1 MNNNVTEQ
9 SDTSVVLD
17 TNLYDRDPAKGVNI
31 AYKLLSLNT
40 GPYQPINIEFLSH
53 NGRKFLQRWYNIY
66 NWLEYSPST
75 HSAYCFNCRAFSPN
89 NSDSSFIDGGFCT
102 WSKATF
108 AFNKH
113 EKSLSHKHSTLK
125 VNSYKASFISG
136 SVADKVDNHHQHE
149 LAENRM
155 YLSNLLDS
163 LLFCGRQGIGI
174 RGHREDESS
183 LNKGNYLELL
193 NLRAKDNTI
202 INRFFIE
209 KEKTFRYVS
218 VPYTNM
224 FLNYMGK
231 NIKDSIIND
240 IQQAIIFSIIV
251 DETQD
256 LARHEQVSVCV
267 RYVSKTLE
275 PHEVFLGFY
284 RTASTDG
291 ESLTTLIKEVILSN
305 GLSINNI
312 RGQCYDGAA
321 SMCGSYSGVQ
331 ARIRDENKLAVYV
344 HCYAHILNL
353 CLVDLSK
360 VIPHVRNTFG
370 TLQSLYSFIGASSK
384 RYSIFEQIMLE
395 TSSNG
400 KNKLKSLSDTRWNCR
415 IESIKAQEIVNSY
428 DFLSPKMPRKRSL
441 PVKKI
446 GGGSIHPEFTD
457 DKDFY
462 RIEMYYLILDA
473 ITQAIKDK
481 FNENDLKILNSINN
495 ILVNENP
502 DLSDIQEVS
511 AVYRFDVN
519 ELKSEIIIFNRMF
532 ISLKKEV
539 NFENKLAYIKK
550 VEVGSGFPILV
561 DVFKLF
567 LTIPMNSASCERSFS
582 CLRRLKNYLRTTMG
596 QTRLSDLGL
605 LYIHKDK
612 EVNKDAVIDK
622 FCADNKRRINLK

>member
-1 MNNNVTEQ
+1 
-9 SDTSVVLD
+9 
-17 TNLYDRDPAKGVNI
+17 
-31 AYKLLSLNT
+31 
-40 GPYQPINIEFLSH
+40 
-53 NGRKFLQRWYNIY
+53 
-66 NWLEYSPST
+66 
-75 HSAYCFNCRAFSPN
+75 
-89 NSDSSFIDGGFCT
+89 
-102 WSKATF
+102 
-108 AFNKH
+108 
-113 EKSLSHKHSTLK
+113 
-125 VNSYKASFISG
+125 
-136 SVADKVDNHHQHE
+136 
-149 LAENRM
+149 M

-163 LLFCGRQGIGI
+163 LLFCGRQGIDI
-174 RGHREDESS
+174 RGYREDESS

-224 FLNYMGK
+224 FLNYTGK
-231 NIKDSIIND
+231 NIKHSIIND
-240 IQQAIIFSIIV
+240 IKEAIIFSIIV

-256 LARHEQVSVCV
+256 LARHEQVSVCA

-291 ESLTTLIKEVILSN
+291 ESLTTLIKEVISSN

-321 SMCGSYSGVQ
+321 SMRGSYSGVH
-331 ARIRDENKLAVYV
+331 ARIRADNKLAVCV

-360 VIPHVRNTFG
+360 VISHVRNTFG
-370 TLQSLYSFIGASSK
+370 ILQSLYSFIGASSK
-384 RYSIFEQIMLE
+384 RCSIFEQIMLE

-415 IESIKAQEIVNSY
+415 TESIKAVIKTLPVILKTLQTISENDPLHGSDASSLLNNIQTFQFVFCLYTLNKIMEQTNILSKYLQSPSIKYATVNIMSQKTIDELNEYRSENAFNEIWKVTQEIVNSH

-441 PVKKI
+441 PVKNI
-446 GGGSIHPEFTD
+446 GSGSFHPEFKD
-457 DKDFY
+457 VKDFY
-462 RIEMYYLILDA
+462 RIEIYYLILDTT
-473 ITQAIKDK
+473 TQAIKDK

-495 ILVNENP
+495 ILVDKNP
-502 DLSDIQEVS
+502 DVSDIQEVS
-511 AVYRFDVN
+511 SVYGFDVN
-519 ELKSEIIIFNRMF
+519 ELKSKIIIFNRMF
-532 ISLKKEV
+532 TSLKKEV

-561 DVFKLF
+561 DAFKLF
-567 LTIPMNSASCERSFS
+567 LTISMNCERSFS

-596 QTRLSDLGL
+596 QIILSDLSL

-612 EVNKDAVIDK
+612 EVNKNAVSTN
-622 FCADNKRRINLK
+622 FVLTTNADLI

>member
-1 MNNNVTEQ
+1 MKQMIQ
-9 SDTSVVLD
+9 SSAMM
-17 TNLYDRDPAKGVNI
+17 YDQKH
-31 AYKLLSLNT
+31 SLNN
-40 GPYQPINIEFLSH
+40 PVLMIYYMQVPQ
-53 NGRKFLQRWYNIY
+53 LQTI
-66 NWLEYSPST
+66 SP
-75 HSAYCFNCRAFSPN
+75 
-89 NSDSSFIDGGFCT
+89 
-102 WSKATF
+102 TF
-108 AFNKH
+108 AQARCYYSKYT
-113 EKSLSHKHSTLK
+113 KR
-125 VNSYKASFISG
+125 A
-136 SVADKVDNHHQHE
+136 
-149 LAENRM
+149 
-155 YLSNLLDS
+155 
-163 LLFCGRQGIGI
+163 I
-174 RGHREDESS
+174 R
-183 LNKGNYLELL
+183 
-193 NLRAKDNTI
+193 
-202 INRFFIE
+202 
-209 KEKTFRYVS
+209 
-218 VPYTNM
+218 
-224 FLNYMGK
+224 
-231 NIKDSIIND
+231 
-240 IQQAIIFSIIV
+240 IIV

-321 SMCGSYSGVQ
+321 SMRGSYSGVQ

-415 IESIKAQEIVNSY
+415 IKSIKAVIKTLPVILKTLETISENDSLHGSDASSLLNNIQTFQFVFCLYTLNKIMEQTNILSKYLQSPSINYATVNIMSQKIIDELNEYRSENAFNEIWKVTQVNSY

-457 DKDFY
+457 VKDFY
-462 RIEMYYLILDA
+462 RIEMYYLILDT

-481 FNENDLKILNSINN
+481 
-495 ILVNENP
+495 
-502 DLSDIQEVS
+502 
-511 AVYRFDVN
+511 
-519 ELKSEIIIFNRMF
+519 MF

-612 EVNKDAVIDK
+612 EVNKDAVIDE

>member
-1 MNNNVTEQ
+1 M
-9 SDTSVVLD
+9 
-17 TNLYDRDPAKGVNI
+17 
-31 AYKLLSLNT
+31 
-40 GPYQPINIEFLSH
+40 
-53 NGRKFLQRWYNIY
+53 
-66 NWLEYSPST
+66 
-75 HSAYCFNCRAFSPN
+75 
-89 NSDSSFIDGGFCT
+89 
-102 WSKATF
+102 
-108 AFNKH
+108 
-113 EKSLSHKHSTLK
+113 
-125 VNSYKASFISG
+125 
-136 SVADKVDNHHQHE
+136 
-149 LAENRM
+149 
-155 YLSNLLDS
+155 
-163 LLFCGRQGIGI
+163 
-174 RGHREDESS
+174 
-183 LNKGNYLELL
+183 
-193 NLRAKDNTI
+193 
-202 INRFFIE
+202 
-209 KEKTFRYVS
+209 
-218 VPYTNM
+218 
-224 FLNYMGK
+224 
-231 NIKDSIIND
+231 
-240 IQQAIIFSIIV
+240 
-251 DETQD
+251 
-256 LARHEQVSVCV
+256 SVCV

-321 SMCGSYSGVQ
+321 SMRGSYSGVQ

-415 IESIKAQEIVNSY
+415 IESIKAVIKTLPVILKTLETISENDSLHGSDASSLLNNIQTFQFVFCLYTLNKIMEQTNILSKYLQSPSINYATVNIMSQKIIDELNEYRSENAFNEIWKVTQEIVNSY

-457 DKDFY
+457 VKDFY
-462 RIEMYYLILDA
+462 RIEMYYLILDT

-612 EVNKDAVIDK
+612 EVNKDAVIDE

>member
-1 MNNNVTEQ
+1 
-9 SDTSVVLD
+9 
-17 TNLYDRDPAKGVNI
+17 
-31 AYKLLSLNT
+31 
-40 GPYQPINIEFLSH
+40 
-53 NGRKFLQRWYNIY
+53 
-66 NWLEYSPST
+66 
-75 HSAYCFNCRAFSPN
+75 
-89 NSDSSFIDGGFCT
+89 
-102 WSKATF
+102 
-108 AFNKH
+108 
-113 EKSLSHKHSTLK
+113 
-125 VNSYKASFISG
+125 
-136 SVADKVDNHHQHE
+136 
-149 LAENRM
+149 M

-321 SMCGSYSGVQ
+321 SMRGSYSGVQ

-384 RYSIFEQIMLE
+384 RYSIFVQIMLE

-415 IESIKAQEIVNSY
+415 IESIKAVIKTLPVILKTLETISENDSLHGSDAINIMSQKIIDELNEYRSENAFNEIWKVTQEIVNSY

-457 DKDFY
+457 VKDFY
-462 RIEMYYLILDA
+462 RIEMYYLILDT

-550 VEVGSGFPILV
+550 VEVGSDFPILV